1 MPRDPAAGE
10 QWVAWRGRVFI
21 AADDVNSQIDGC
33 AVWWDD
39 VKAGLSAPLKGGKP

>member
-21 AADDVNSQIDGC
+21 AADDINSQIDGC
-33 AVWWDD
+33 ASWWVD
-39 VKAGLSAPLKGGKP
+39 VKAGLSASLKGGKP